1 MARETGWYSPRGG
14 DSVTS
19 AAARARLLPDP
30 HLPQEGRAQSDLGS
44 GVVSRA
50 WWSGLFAP
58 EQAGWPRQWKDAQ
71 DGLSPPPAIFSSE
84 LGTGVGDIFP
94 FAAWG
99 WAGVGGMGTPRSSP
113 LLTCATGVL
122 CPIPPNWRG
131 PRCAEPSLPLK
142 RPSHP
147 FEFPLGATLRKG

>member
-19 AAARARLLPDP
+19 AAAGARLLPDP

-71 DGLSPPPAIFSSE
+71 DGLSPPSCHFLLRTRNRGRRHLS
-84 LGTGVGDIFP
+84 LCCLGVG
-94 FAAWG
+94 WG
-99 WAGVGGMGTPRSSP
+99 WRHGNPTQQPTADLCHRSAMPYPTQLEGASLCRTLPTP
-113 LLTCATGVL
+113 
-122 CPIPPNWRG
+122 
-131 PRCAEPSLPLK
+131 
-142 RPSHP
+142 
-147 FEFPLGATLRKG
+147 